1 MSDNNITR
9 VSRDELK
16 KIPDLT
22 DWERVKAMS
31 SIEVEANAQAD
42 PDCQPTDEGF
52 WDDATV
58 VRPAPQGVSQ
68 SS

>member
-1 MSDNNITR
+1 MSKNNITR
-9 VSRDELK
+9 VSIDELK
-16 KIPDLT
+16 KIQDLT

-31 SIEVEANAQAD
+31 SIEVEANAQAV
-42 PDCQPTDEGF
+42 PDCQPTDEDF

-58 VRPAPQGVSQ
+58 IMPDPQGVSQ

>member
-1 MSDNNITR
+1 
-9 VSRDELK
+9 
-16 KIPDLT
+16 
-22 DWERVKAMS
+22 MS